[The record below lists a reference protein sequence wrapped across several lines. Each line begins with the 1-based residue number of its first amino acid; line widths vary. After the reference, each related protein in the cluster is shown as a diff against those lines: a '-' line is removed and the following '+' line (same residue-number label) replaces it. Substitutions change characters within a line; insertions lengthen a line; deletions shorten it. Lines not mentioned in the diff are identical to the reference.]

1 MILANFAAPPEETP
15 GNHENDGKQPGL
27 RGDLQACPRCGIF
40 IGTIIWGQTNCP
52 NCGLHFECC

>member
-1 MILANFAAPPEETP
+1 MKFAEPPGEIP
-15 GNHENDGKQPGL
+15 ENNDNNKKAQPEL
-27 RGDLQACPRCGIF
+27 PGDLDACPRCGCF